1 MKQLYFGQRHL
12 NKWNHWLYLLFA
24 LFLVSCNFLHN
35 SLRRKYHLEIISQHI
50 IYLNVLD
57 CKINLSVHLLF
68 VRSFNFSQ
76 IRSLLSFFLL
86 FLFFFFF
93 QLCILFP
100 NSQLRSHFIK
110 RNVNQFFRFV
120 INQWNSDTC
129 YLSLK
134 LHFASLHLLLYNQ
147 ILQKFTYRR
156 SFGSEFILR
165 SFFFYF

>member
-86 FLFFFFF
+86 FLFLFF
-93 QLCILFP
+93 QLCIFFP
-100 NSQLRSHFIK
+100 NSQLRSHFIE
-110 RNVNQFFRFV
+110 RNVNQLFRLI
-120 INQWNSDTC
+120 INQ
-129 YLSLK
+129 
-134 LHFASLHLLLYNQ
+134 
-147 ILQKFTYRR
+147 
-156 SFGSEFILR
+156 
-165 SFFFYF
+165 